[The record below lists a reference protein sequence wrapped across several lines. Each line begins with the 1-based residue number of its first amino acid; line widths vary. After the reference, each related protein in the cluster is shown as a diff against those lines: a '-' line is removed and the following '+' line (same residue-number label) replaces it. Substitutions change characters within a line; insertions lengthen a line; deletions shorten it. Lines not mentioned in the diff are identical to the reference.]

1 MELLNPPTLSLLPEI
16 ERLADNADVPAV
28 YFDHCELPDQ
38 INSVSELRSLF
49 QGVPLANYVDSYEP
63 SIIEDNIYILREV
76 NENEEEPL
84 FFIVP
89 RTIFVEWWK
98 TV

>member
-16 ERLADNADVPAV
+16 QRLADNADVPAD
-28 YFDHCELPDQ
+28 YFDHCEPPTQ

-49 QGVPLANYVDSYEP
+49 KGVELANYVDSYEP
-63 SIIEDNIYILREV
+63 SIIEDNVYILREV
-76 NENEEEPL
+76 NDDEPL
-84 FFIVP
+84 HLIVP